1 MASRARYMVVTRL
14 QGHGVDVIAKVKEL
28 DDDQAN
34 IVLYRPDTSRQYKF
48 PPQRVVT
55 GERLGGDDID
65 ALVEKNLE
73 LLTESGFFGAARGG
87 AGGQSSTESSE
98 DGVLIM
104 FEELAVLQD
113 RIRRSDFLSAPGG
126 STTNQLILQDA
137 IEAAKSLVSLARKLL
152 HRIKRR
158 HGDADD
164 AEPKARL
171 LGNICEAYNAMGSSW
186 TALGK
191 YNKALTC
198 FVLAA
203 KVVPGDASALQGI
216 KSELER
222 QDPKLEQQ
230 VVNSRLQEMLAD
242 YEMKSLDDP
251 VSFSCTS
258 CGECCRSADNIFL
271 TPLDLYRMSRAPS
284 LSAIGVTTTRTLIE
298 HPRFSKA
305 FNFVLKDGV
314 APVCYL
320 SPVKGEQGHCHFAY
334 QLYREEVS
342 GKILSV
348 GDAWTLETAS
358 ETVFAGEDADLV
370 RGDQVVLNSYGRP
383 ALGCS
388 LGPLHMPTICASFP
402 IAPELSVADFWHTRK
417 ATSELSG
424 GSVLTGWFTEESFV
438 SVKNHGCEGFAAAAA
453 AAAEGAAL
461 KTPLMGK
468 GLEIVYQRDPCS
480 DKDRLEQRTVRDF
493 LTEGDARDGTATR
506 DEKWQLIDRM
516 EENAWFANL
525 IRELILFL
533 PEEDF
538 DNAGGGEKKHY
549 VRVLA
554 KIFFNFDALKSSVTR
569 PIKSWKRVKMDIES
583 LSWALAKSTK
593 EFLMQEGGGEEE
605 EYVHLLHRLGF
616 TN

>member
-1 MASRARYMVVTRL
+1 
-14 QGHGVDVIAKVKEL
+14 
-28 DDDQAN
+28 
-34 IVLYRPDTSRQYKF
+34 
-48 PPQRVVT
+48 
-55 GERLGGDDID
+55 
-65 ALVEKNLE
+65 
-73 LLTESGFFGAARGG
+73 
-87 AGGQSSTESSE
+87 
-98 DGVLIM
+98 M
-104 FEELAVLQD
+104 FEELAALQD
-113 RIRRSDFLSAPGG
+113 RIRRSELVPAPGG
-126 STTNQLILQDA
+126 SMTNQLILQDA

-152 HRIKRR
+152 HRMKKR
-158 HGDADD
+158 HADAGDG
-164 AEPKARL
+164 ETKARL

-186 TALGK
+186 AALGK

-203 KVVPGDASALQGI
+203 KVVPGDESALRGI
-216 KSELER
+216 KAELVR
-222 QDPKLEQQ
+222 QDPELEQQ

-242 YEMKSLDDP
+242 HEMKSLDDT

-320 SPVKGEQGHCHFAY
+320 SPVKGAQGHCHFAY
-334 QLYREEVS
+334 QLFREDMS

-348 GDAWTLETAS
+348 ADAWTLETTS
-358 ETVFAGEDADLV
+358 ETVFACEDVDLV
-370 RGDQVVLNSYGRP
+370 RGDHVVLNSYGRP

-402 IAPELSVADFWHTRK
+402 VAPELSVADFWHTRK
-417 ATSELSG
+417 ASSELSG
-424 GSVLTGWFTEESFV
+424 SGVLTGWFAEESFV
-438 SVKNHGCEGFAAAAA
+438 SVKNHGCEGFAAAPSASA
-453 AAAEGAAL
+453 IGGAL

-468 GLEIVYQRDPCS
+468 GLEIVYQKDPCS
-480 DKDRLEQRTVRDF
+480 DKSRLEQRTVRDF
-493 LTEGDARDGTATR
+493 LTEGDVRDGTATR
-506 DEKWQLIDRM
+506 EEKWQLIDRI
-516 EENAWFANL
+516 EENAWYANL
-525 IRELILFL
+525 IRELVLFL

-549 VRVLA
+549 VRVRA

-593 EFLMQEGGGEEE
+593 EFVMQEGGGEEE
-605 EYVHLLHRLGF
+605 EYVHLLHRMGF